1 MEKKEEVLQVLE
13 LHEWVRARPDTFV
26 GAVDPEP
33 QLRWIVGKRSEVAAL
48 TPSISTAA
56 DPKTKRMKAK
66 QVKLAGGGGASSCLD
81 AMSVASTTSVKSEGS
96 VAAESETLD
105 QVSVAASSTPGV
117 STGKLSLKDCGAA
130 YLLVEVSPASEK
142 IVDEILQNALDRQH
156 KDPSMTKIEVTV
168 DAASGVVTVR
178 NNGAGMSVTK
188 PERTRPDIPDEYW
201 PTILCT
207 RSMTGGNFSSDT
219 AHFQGGRNGIGM
231 KATSILSTWFKIEVG
246 DPANKKHFVQEWRNG
261 LKETTGPIV
270 KSHKAKGGF
279 VEVSFQPDMPYF
291 KQAGTGFSSEFAALI
306 RSRVWELTAVADSHI
321 GIWLDGERLPVKSLA
336 QFTSLFTPHAARP
349 IKASYTANGR
359 TLWDLTIVPLQ
370 PGMAAGVVAFVNGI
384 RCCEGK
390 HVTFLMSRLAEIL
403 QPAVAAK
410 TKQATVD
417 VTEAQVKK
425 NMFVVLSMWAD
436 GPRFKSQNKDTLDS
450 PAKDWGFKWIPDD
463 DFRKKIISAF
473 ADVVSSKMK
482 MDAEEGA
489 MKESAKATGGRRSV
503 NLPKYEPA
511 GDAGKPNT
519 EASLILTEG
528 DSAKG
533 LAMAGRAQTGSKVI
547 GVYPLKGVPLNCRG
561 MDTKSI
567 VENEILSNVAKI
579 LGLEYGRVFEDA
591 ADLKRLNY
599 KYLVLLADQD
609 FDGGHIVG
617 LVVNWV
623 QYCWPSLLALRPD
636 FIRRFA
642 TPLIIAD
649 RKKSVKTGTPQVKFL
664 SIPAFKRWLIE
675 DIGRKTAYDFS
686 YYKGLGG
693 HSSKQGRE
701 YFKAYADYTVTI
713 MYDAERDSETLEN
726 FFNDKR
732 ANTRKQLITEYSED
746 AALDYSKE
754 SVTVTDFLMT
764 ETLGFCNDNVPR
776 GIPGVDG
783 CKRTQRKLL
792 WACRELL
799 PAGKVSKLTD
809 LAMKCGEKSKYHH
822 GEVSLYGT
830 MVSMAQAHPGSN
842 NVNYFICE
850 SQMGDR
856 HNNRGTFTAPRYLST
871 GPEHI
876 LSYLIRKEDDPILTY
891 RIEDG
896 KHVVEPTNFFPV
908 VPLDILNG
916 VIGVTS
922 GWSTKIPAFHPVDI
936 IHAFRACLQEEPD
949 WHTAADALLPWFD
962 GLTGPILDQGKS
974 WLSIGLYA
982 VHKMSD
988 TVTNIV
994 LLDLP
999 FGVWTHEY
1007 QEKTLAKYLIR
1018 REGSET
1024 TGFIARV
1031 ESDATDTRIQYT
1043 LVCETDLLE
1052 KALKGTVDSKR
1063 GDLFPRDY
1071 RLPLNTADASIAR
1084 QVDAFYEACP
1094 HRYPKLEELLA
1105 LTVTINK
1112 TNMFRLDPASH
1123 PRHFKSLS
1131 DIVAMYVDIR
1141 LDAYRERLDFQ
1152 IADVRRQLLKAQ
1164 NKLRYITE
1172 IVAQTFKPNE
1182 YEETADM
1189 WAELHRRGY
1198 LCDEDPAIRKAAVK
1212 TVSDLPIGTLA
1223 LTNGEVLTFH
1233 YLTDLG
1239 DGSKTKGACRRQQD
1253 EIIKLHADM
1262 AKLAEVTPHATWL
1275 AELQELKEAYDAF
1288 SLKRREA
1295 NRIDKDT
1302 AAASTSGKR
1311 KLAMPTKK
1319 SAKK

>member
-1 MEKKEEVLQVLE
+1 MLE

-33 QLRWIVGKRSEVAAL
+33 QLRWIVGKRAEVAAL
-48 TPSISTAA
+48 TPTISTAA
-56 DPKTKRMKAK
+56 EPKTKRMKTK
-66 QVKLAGGGGASSCLD
+66 QVKLAGGSSSFD
-81 AMSVASTTSVKSEGS
+81 AASVASVAS
-96 VAAESETLD
+96 VASEKSAASDASAGLEIAAVESAATTPASNPIAP
-105 QVSVAASSTPGV
+105 VPSSAAASS
-117 STGKLSLKDCGAA
+117 GKLSLKDCGAA

-168 DAASGVVTVR
+168 DAAAGVVTVR

-231 KATSILSTWFKIEVG
+231 KATSILSTWFKMEVG

-261 LKETTGPIV
+261 LKETAGPVV
-270 KSHKAKGGF
+270 KSYKAKGGY
-279 VEVSFQPDMPYF
+279 VQVSFQPDMAYF
-291 KQAGTGFSSEFAALI
+291 KQTGTGFSPEFAALI

-336 QFTSLFTPHAARP
+336 QFASLFTPHAARP
-349 IKASYTANGR
+349 IKTAHTANGR

-390 HVTFLMSRLAEIL
+390 HVTYLMSRLAEIL

-417 VTEAQVKK
+417 VTETQVKK

-450 PAKDWGFKWIPDD
+450 PAKDWGFKWVPDE
-463 DFRKKIISAF
+463 DFKKKVISAF
-473 ADVVSSKMK
+473 ADAVSSKMK

-489 MKESAKATGGRRSV
+489 MKEAAKATGGRRSV

-649 RKKSVKTGTPQVKFL
+649 RKKSVKAGGAPQVKFL
-664 SIPAFKRWLIE
+664 SIPAFKRWLI
-675 DIGRKTAYDFS
+675 DDVDRKTTYDFS

-713 MYDAERDSETLEN
+713 MYDADRDAETLEN

-732 ANTRKQLITEYSED
+732 ANTRKQLITEYCED

-754 SVTVTDFLMT
+754 SVTATDFLMT

-871 GPEHI
+871 GPELI
-876 LSYLIRKEDDPILTY
+876 LSCLIRKEDDPILTY

-936 IHAFRACLQEEPD
+936 IHAFQACLREEAD
-949 WHTAADALLPWFD
+949 WQLATDALLPWFD

-974 WLSIGLYA
+974 WLSIGL
-982 VHKMSD
+982 
-988 TVTNIV
+988 
-994 LLDLP
+994 
-999 FGVWTHEY
+999 
-1007 QEKTLAKYLIR
+1007 
-1018 REGSET
+1018 
-1024 TGFIARV
+1024 
-1031 ESDATDTRIQYT
+1031 
-1043 LVCETDLLE
+1043 
-1052 KALKGTVDSKR
+1052 
-1063 GDLFPRDY
+1063 
-1071 RLPLNTADASIAR
+1071 
-1084 QVDAFYEACP
+1084 
-1094 HRYPKLEELLA
+1094 
-1105 LTVTINK
+1105 
-1112 TNMFRLDPASH
+1112 
-1123 PRHFKSLS
+1123 
-1131 DIVAMYVDIR
+1131 
-1141 LDAYRERLDFQ
+1141 
-1152 IADVRRQLLKAQ
+1152 
-1164 NKLRYITE
+1164 
-1172 IVAQTFKPNE
+1172 
-1182 YEETADM
+1182 
-1189 WAELHRRGY
+1189 
-1198 LCDEDPAIRKAAVK
+1198 
-1212 TVSDLPIGTLA
+1212 
-1223 LTNGEVLTFH
+1223 
-1233 YLTDLG
+1233 
-1239 DGSKTKGACRRQQD
+1239 
-1253 EIIKLHADM
+1253 
-1262 AKLAEVTPHATWL
+1262 
-1275 AELQELKEAYDAF
+1275 
-1288 SLKRREA
+1288 
-1295 NRIDKDT
+1295 
-1302 AAASTSGKR
+1302 
-1311 KLAMPTKK
+1311 
-1319 SAKK
+1319 